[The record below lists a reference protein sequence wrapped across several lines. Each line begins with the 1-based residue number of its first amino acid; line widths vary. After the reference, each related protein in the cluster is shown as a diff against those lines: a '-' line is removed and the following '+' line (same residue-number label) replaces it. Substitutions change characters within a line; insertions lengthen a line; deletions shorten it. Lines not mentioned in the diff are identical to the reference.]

1 MPDTTAPA
9 RGRTRLKAAGAAIA
23 AGALL
28 AVALP
33 ASPAAAA
40 ETEYTGTLAS
50 GAEWSFVVPDDWN
63 GTVLLYSHGYRPS
76 FAGSANPA
84 QIAPNDGTEEL
95 LLDMGYALVG
105 SGYAARGWA
114 LPTAVDDQLGSLDAA
129 LDVSGVEPE
138 HILAYGTSMG
148 GLVTGRIAET
158 AGDVIE
164 GALPT
169 CGLMEGGVDL
179 NNYQLDA
186 AHAINQLID
195 PEHDIQIEGY
205 GVTGLGSAFAA
216 TGALLGAVG
225 AAQATPEGQAR
236 NALAAALFH
245 LPGDDSG
252 SLQEWQESMY
262 GLLQTTIGFVT
273 AGRYDIETAAGGNGT
288 WNAGVDYVKLFQ
300 SSEDRKLVEKLYKQA
315 GLDLKADLELLTE
328 TADIEADAGSV
339 ETLFGHSGLTGDLQ
353 MPVLSL
359 HTTIDILAPVQV
371 EEEYAEDV
379 RGQGDAAL
387 LRQMFVERDGHCAF
401 TPAEIA
407 AGIVVLEERVVTGHW
422 SGASSSV
429 PKLNKLAASLD
440 ESGSAFVS
448 VPPQEF
454 LADRNM
460 M

>member
-1 MPDTTAPA
+1 MPESSAPA
-9 RGRTRLKAAGAAIA
+9 RGRTRMRKAGVAVA

-33 ASPAAAA
+33 AAPAFAA
-40 ETEYTGTLAS
+40 TDEYSGTLPN
-50 GAEWSFVVPDDWN
+50 GAEWSFAVPDDWN
-63 GTVLLYSHGYRPS
+63 GTVLLYSHGYRPT

-84 QIAPNDGTEEL
+84 QIAPNGATEDL

-105 SGYAARGWA
+105 SGYAERGWA
-114 LPTAVDDQLGSLDAA
+114 LTTAVDDQLDSLDAA
-129 LDVSGVEPE
+129 LDVSGIEPE

-205 GVTGLGSAFAA
+205 GETDVFSAFAA

-252 SLQEWQESMY
+252 SLEEWQQSMY
-262 GLLQTTIGFVT
+262 DLLTQTIGFVT
-273 AGRYDIETAAGGNGT
+273 AGRYDIETAAGGNAT
-288 WNAGVDYVKLFQ
+288 WNAGVDYAKLFQ
-300 SSEDRKLVEKLYKQA
+300 KSADRKLVAKLYKEA
-315 GLDLKADLELLTE
+315 GLDLKADLALLTE
-328 TADIEADAGSV
+328 TADIEADPGSV
-339 ETLFGHSGLTGDLQ
+339 EALFGHSGLTGDLQ
-353 MPVLSL
+353 MPVMSL
-359 HTTIDILAPVQV
+359 HTTVDILAPVQV
-371 EEEYAEDV
+371 EQEYAEDV
-379 RGQGDAAL
+379 RGQGDKAL
-387 LRQMFVERDGHCAF
+387 LRQMLVERDGHCAF

-407 AGIVVLEERVVTGHW
+407 AGIVVLEERVVTGRW

-440 ESGSAFVS
+440 DSGSAFVS
-448 VPPQEF
+448 DPPLEF
-454 LADRNM
+454 LADRY
-460 M
+460 